1 MSGPRSYISSYLS
14 LNDLLTKDEI
24 NEIKNYPAF
33 KQPYTHNDLSEDIPF
48 EKQLDSLDKNDLII
62 KFINC
67 AINKLNI
74 FKETTLSKCLI
85 WSRHQIQINYE
96 FKPDANTF
104 KNIEHYELKRPTQ
117 QIKLGWMKECSLL
130 NNHIDIFNIIKK
142 DEKENKRIFTAPHKR
157 PSFTLLY
164 QPLRIPSITSNKIN
178 SVSEE
183 LLNFESPSF
192 NIFKLEQ
199 SIGEA
204 NILPT
209 VSIYACSSLGLYTLL
224 DYNKFE
230 SFVFEITK
238 GYNRRNPYHTD
249 LHAADLVQTAL
260 LFVIYG
266 DLQRVLHLTTVDLT
280 ALFLAGIIHD
290 YKHPGL
296 TNNYLINV
304 NNEIALRFNDM
315 SVLENYH
322 VSEAFNLIYSNP
334 NKFGIFHKL
343 SNDDYKIIRKRIVQ
357 CVLSTDM
364 TLHNKQYQFLKTRI
378 NTFNIHK
385 GENVEK
391 VFEGVDSVTK
401 FTIQQEFLNVMIHA
415 ADVSNPTKP
424 LDIYLIWAQ
433 KVVDEF
439 FIQGDKERELG
450 MKISFLC
457 DRNTVSLPQSQLGFI
472 EGVVQPM
479 YNMIVEFFPELEYAT
494 NNINV
499 NMEYFKKEKAK
510 EDEEKKTKEMIME
523 KH

>member
-1 MSGPRSYISSYLS
+1 MSKPHSHISSYLS
-14 LNDLLTKDEI
+14 LNDLLTKAEI

-33 KQPYTHNDLSEDIPF
+33 KQQTPHNDLTEDIPF
-48 EKQLDSLDKNDLII
+48 EKQLDSFDKNELII

-74 FKETTLSKCLI
+74 YKETTLSKCLI

-104 KNIEHYELKRPTQ
+104 KNIERYELKRPTQ

-142 DEKENKRIFTAPHKR
+142 DEKEKKRIFTAPHKR
-157 PSFTLLY
+157 PSFTMLY
-164 QPLRIPSITSNKIN
+164 QPLRIPSITNNKIN

-266 DLQRVLHLTTVDLT
+266 ELQRVLHLTTVDVT

-334 NKFGIFHKL
+334 NKFGTFHKL
-343 SNDDYKIIRKRIVQ
+343 SHDDYKILRTRIVQ
-357 CVLSTDM
+357 CVLSPDM
-364 TLHNKQYQFLKTRI
+364 TLHNKQY
-378 NTFNIHK
+378 
-385 GENVEK
+385 
-391 VFEGVDSVTK
+391 
-401 FTIQQEFLNVMIHA
+401 
-415 ADVSNPTKP
+415 
-424 LDIYLIWAQ
+424 
-433 KVVDEF
+433 
-439 FIQGDKERELG
+439 
-450 MKISFLC
+450 
-457 DRNTVSLPQSQLGFI
+457 
-472 EGVVQPM
+472 
-479 YNMIVEFFPELEYAT
+479 
-494 NNINV
+494 
-499 NMEYFKKEKAK
+499 
-510 EDEEKKTKEMIME
+510 
-523 KH
+523 